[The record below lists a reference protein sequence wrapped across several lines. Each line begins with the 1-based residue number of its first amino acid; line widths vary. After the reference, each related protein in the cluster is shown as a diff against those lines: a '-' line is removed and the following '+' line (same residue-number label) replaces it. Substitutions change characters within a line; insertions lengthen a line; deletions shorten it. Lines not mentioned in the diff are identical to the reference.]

1 MSRKT
6 ENRAYQ
12 IGDYWLSKQARS
24 DVWCRTWYD
33 SNSRQTRR
41 SSLREEDFELAKQKL
56 TDWFVLQHSKP
67 TQEIAQATIAE
78 IFARFY
84 EHHGQ
89 TLVSA
94 RDVKR
99 NLNYWLDFH
108 EDATVE
114 EAADQQQQTKFRDWL
129 HKTRGMSLAS
139 VRTCLLIGKSALNW
153 AWKRGE
159 IAQIPYI
166 PLVKPPKPE
175 PKGRP
180 LEVDEVVKL
189 FAHAKQQ
196 HIRTLMAFMIG
207 TAARTGAMLDM
218 TIDQIDIERHLIHL
232 NPEGRPQNNKFRP
245 TVKLPS
251 QLLEYAAERSKQ
263 VSGSMLISFNDKP
276 VASVKTSW
284 RKLVSDCKFNGN
296 VQTYSFRHTVARWM
310 RMQGVPAWEVAA
322 QLGHKAPD
330 FTTTEIYAPF
340 DPTYLSKAVAA
351 IDDFFGLV
359 ACELRVKTISEY
371 LLKEA

>member
-33 SNSRQTRR
+33 PNSRQTRR

-108 EDATVE
+108 EDATVD
-114 EAADQQQQTKFRDWL
+114 EAANQQQQTKFRDWL

-153 AWKRGE
+153 AWKTRGN
-159 IAQIPYI
+159 
-166 PLVKPPKPE
+166 
-175 PKGRP
+175 RS
-180 LEVDEVVKL
+180 DS
-189 FAHAKQQ
+189 
-196 HIRTLMAFMIG
+196 
-207 TAARTGAMLDM
+207 
-218 TIDQIDIERHLIHL
+218 IHSTR
-232 NPEGRPQNNKFRP
+232 E
-245 TVKLPS
+245 
-251 QLLEYAAERSKQ
+251 
-263 VSGSMLISFNDKP
+263 
-276 VASVKTSW
+276 AS
-284 RKLVSDCKFNGN
+284 
-296 VQTYSFRHTVARWM
+296 
-310 RMQGVPAWEVAA
+310 
-322 QLGHKAPD
+322 
-330 FTTTEIYAPF
+330 
-340 DPTYLSKAVAA
+340 
-351 IDDFFGLV
+351 
-359 ACELRVKTISEY
+359 
-371 LLKEA
+371 EA